1 MTIAAGA
8 IAQRPVAHSALVRL
22 SVRAFRNLRRADLE
36 LPTSGIALV
45 GDNGQGKTNFLEAIY
60 YLRLLRSLRGAQDAE
75 LVSFGEAGFHL
86 AGGIEGA
93 RAHDV
98 TVGFDRLGRRK
109 KITLDGR
116 EPERMADALGAFPAV
131 IFSPSDAVLV
141 AGAPV
146 ERRRFLDVMLA
157 LSSRPYLLALQ
168 RYRGALARRNAAMRE
183 MRLNHAAREACAAV
197 WEPALAE
204 HGAVLFT
211 ARQQWAETYAAQYA
225 SRCDAIG
232 ERGSATMRYAS
243 SLDATKR
250 DAEQAL
256 LAALEKKRPIDVKRG
271 ITHAGPHRD
280 DLQLSLDGR
289 ELRTYGSAGQQ
300 RTAAIALRLLEA
312 ATLREATRAEPL
324 VLLDDPFAELDARRA
339 SRILELLSHE
349 DRGQTILAVPR
360 DADIPDAFTRLER
373 WQVDAGVLIRSGA

>member
-1 MTIAAGA
+1 MTA
-8 IAQRPVAHSALVRL
+8 IASAIGHEPVAHSALRRL
-22 SVRAFRNLRRADLE
+22 SIRSFRNLQRAEIE
-36 LPTSGIALV
+36 LPRAGIALV
-45 GDNGQGKTNFLEAIY
+45 GENGQGKTNFLEAIY

-75 LVSFGEAGFHL
+75 LVAFGEAGFHL
-86 AGGIEGA
+86 AASFEGA

-98 TVGFDRLGRRK
+98 SVGFDRLGRRK

-131 IFSPSDAVLV
+131 IFSPRDAALV
-141 AGAPV
+141 SGAPV

-197 WEPALAE
+197 WEPALAAE
-204 HGAVLFT
+204 GAILFT
-211 ARQQWAETYAAQYA
+211 ARTAWARAHAARYA
-225 SRCDAIG
+225 SVCDAIG
-232 ERGSATMRYAS
+232 ERGTPTLRYAS
-243 SLDATKR
+243 SLDDSRAG
-250 DAEQAL
+250 AEQAL
-256 LAALEKKRPIDVKRG
+256 LEALERKRPLDVKRG

-280 DLQLSLDGR
+280 DLALSLDGR

-312 ATLREATRAEPL
+312 HTLREAARAEPL

-339 SRILELLSHE
+339 ERILELLAAE
-349 DRGQTILAVPR
+349 DRGQTIVAVPR
-360 DADIPDAFTRLER
+360 EDDVPEAFTRLER
-373 WQVDAGVLIRSGA
+373 WRVDGGALARADA

>member
-1 MTIAAGA
+1 MTIAARA
-8 IAQRPVAHSALVRL
+8 IARHPVAHSALVRL
-22 SVRAFRNLRRADLE
+22 SIRAFRNLRRAELDL
-36 LPTSGIALV
+36 PASGIALV
-45 GDNGQGKTNFLEAIY
+45 GENGQGKTNFLEAIY

-75 LVSFGEAGFHL
+75 LVSFGESGFHL
-86 AGGIEGA
+86 AGAIEGA

-131 IFSPSDAVLV
+131 IFSPRDAVLV

-183 MRLNHAAREACAAV
+183 VRLNHAAREACAAV

-204 HGAVLFT
+204 NGAIIFT
-211 ARQQWAETYAAQYA
+211 ARQQWADTYAAQYA
-225 SRCDAIG
+225 SRCEAIG
-232 ERGSATMRYAS
+232 ERGVASMRYAS
-243 SLDATKR
+243 SLDATR
-250 DAEQAL
+250 GEAEQAL
-256 LAALEKKRPIDVKRG
+256 LAALETKRPIDVKRG

-280 DLQLSLDGR
+280 DLDLSLDGR

-339 SRILELLSHE
+339 SRILELLSQE
-349 DRGQTILAVPR
+349 ERGQTILAVPR

-373 WQVDAGVLIRSGA
+373 WQVDAGVLTRSGA

>member
-1 MTIAAGA
+1 VTAAAGA
-8 IAQRPVAHSALVRL
+8 IAEYPVAHSALRAL
-22 SVRAFRNLRRADLE
+22 SIRAFRNLKRAEIE
-36 LPTSGIALV
+36 LPAAGIALI
-45 GDNGQGKTNFLEAIY
+45 GENGQGKTNFLEAIY

-75 LVSFGEAGFHL
+75 LVTFGESGFHL
-86 AGGIEGA
+86 AATIEGA
-93 RAHDV
+93 RAHSV
-98 TVGFDRLGRRK
+98 SVGFDRLGRRK
-109 KITLDGR
+109 KILLDGA

-131 IFSPSDAVLV
+131 IFSPRDAVLV

-183 MRLNHAAREACAAV
+183 TRLSHAAREACAAV
-197 WEPALAE
+197 WEPALAT
-204 HGAVLFT
+204 HGAIIFS
-211 ARQQWAETYAAQYA
+211 ARQEWAKTYADQYA

-232 ERGSATMRYAS
+232 ERGVATLRYAS
-243 SLDATKR
+243 SLDATR
-250 DAEQAL
+250 EDAEQAL

-280 DLQLSLDGR
+280 DLDLSLEAR

-312 ATLREATRAEPL
+312 ATLRFATRAEPL

-339 SRILELLSHE
+339 ARILDLLSHE
-349 DRGQTILAVPR
+349 ERGQTIVAVPR

-373 WQVDAGVLIRSGA
+373 WQVDAGVLTRSEA

>member
-1 MTIAAGA
+1 MTAAAGA
-8 IAQRPVAHSALVRL
+8 IERSPVAHSALRRL
-22 SVRAFRNLRRADLE
+22 SIRSFRNLKRAEIDL
-36 LPTSGIALV
+36 PAAGIALV
-45 GDNGQGKTNFLEAIY
+45 GENGQGKTNFLEAIY

-75 LVSFGEAGFHL
+75 LVTFGEAGFHL
-86 AGGIEGA
+86 AATIEGA
-93 RAHDV
+93 RAREV
-98 TVGFDRLGRRK
+98 SVGFDRLGRRK
-109 KITLDGR
+109 KITLDGA

-131 IFSPSDAVLV
+131 IFSPRDAVLV
-141 AGAPV
+141 SGAPV

-204 HGAVLFT
+204 QGAILFV
-211 ARQQWAETYAAQYA
+211 ARTEWAEAYAAQYA
-225 SRCDAIG
+225 QRCDAIG
-232 ERGSATMRYAS
+232 ERGSSTLRYAS
-243 SLDATKR
+243 SLDASR
-250 DAEQAL
+250 ADAEEAL
-256 LAALEKKRPIDVKRG
+256 LEALARKRPIDVKRG

-280 DLQLSLDGR
+280 DLELSLDGR

-312 ATLREATRAEPL
+312 STLREAARAEPL

-339 SRILELLSHE
+339 RRILELLSAE
-349 DRGQTILAVPR
+349 ERGQTIVAVPR
-360 DADIPDAFTRLER
+360 EDDVPEAFTRLER
-373 WQVDAGVLIRSGA
+373 WRVDDGMLARTER

>member
-1 MTIAAGA
+1 MTFAAGA
-8 IAQRPVAHSALVRL
+8 LAQRPVAHSALVRL

>member
-1 MTIAAGA
+1 VTAAAGA
-8 IAQRPVAHSALVRL
+8 IAQQPVAHSALVGL
-22 SVRAFRNLRRADLE
+22 SIRAFRNLRRAELE

-45 GDNGQGKTNFLEAIY
+45 GENGQGKTNFLEAIY

-75 LVSFGEAGFHL
+75 LVTFGESGFHL
-86 AGGIEGA
+86 AGSIEGA

-131 IFSPSDAVLV
+131 IFSPRDAVLV

-168 RYRGALARRNAAMRE
+168 RYRGALTRRNAAMRE

-204 HGAVLFT
+204 HGAIIFA
-211 ARQQWAETYAAQYA
+211 ARQEWTEQYAAQYA
-225 SRCDAIG
+225 SRCEMIG
-232 ERGSATMRYAS
+232 ERGVASMRYAS
-243 SLDATKR
+243 TLAAR
-250 DAEQAL
+250 RGDAEQAL
-256 LAALEKKRPIDVKRG
+256 REALEKKRPLDVKRG
-271 ITHAGPHRD
+271 ITHVGPHRD
-280 DLQLSLDGR
+280 DLDLSLDGR

-339 SRILELLSHE
+339 ARILELLSQE

-360 DADIPDAFTRLER
+360 DADVPDAFTRLDR
-373 WQVDAGVLIRSGA
+373 WTVDAGVLTRIGE

>member
-1 MTIAAGA
+1 MTAVADA
-8 IAQRPVAHSALVRL
+8 IAREPVAHSALRRL
-22 SVRAFRNLRRADLE
+22 SIRSFRNLKRASIDL
-36 LPTSGIALV
+36 PAAGIALV
-45 GDNGQGKTNFLEAIY
+45 GENGQGKTNLLEAIY
-60 YLRLLRSLRGAQDAE
+60 YLRLLRSMRGAQDAE
-75 LVSFGEAGFHL
+75 LVSFGESGFHL
-86 AGGIEGA
+86 SATIDGA
-93 RAHDV
+93 RAREV
-98 TVGFDRLGRRK
+98 SVGFDRLGRRK
-109 KITLDGR
+109 KITLDGA

-131 IFSPSDAVLV
+131 IFSPRDAVLV

-197 WEPALAE
+197 WEPALAAE
-204 HGAVLFT
+204 GAVLYS
-211 ARQQWAETYAAQYA
+211 ARMAWAETHAAHYA

-232 ERGSATMRYAS
+232 ERGSATLRYAS
-243 SLDATKR
+243 SLDASR
-250 DAEQAL
+250 ENAEQAL
-256 LAALEKKRPIDVKRG
+256 LEALERKRPLDVKRG

-339 SRILELLSHE
+339 AGILKLLRAE
-349 DRGQTILAVPR
+349 ERGQTIVAVPR
-360 DADIPDAFTRLER
+360 EDDVPEAFTRLER
-373 WQVDAGVLIRSGA
+373 WRVEDGVLSRVDA

>member
-1 MTIAAGA
+1 MTTAAGA
-8 IAQRPVAHSALVRL
+8 IARHPVARSALVRL
-22 SVRAFRNLRRADLE
+22 SIRSFRNLKRAELDL
-36 LPTSGIALV
+36 PAAGIALV
-45 GDNGQGKTNFLEAIY
+45 GENGQGKTNFLEAIY

-75 LVSFGEAGFHL
+75 LVSFGETGFYL
-86 AGGIEGA
+86 AGVIEGA
-93 RAHDV
+93 RARDM

-131 IFSPSDAVLV
+131 IFSPRDAVLV

-204 HGAVLFT
+204 NGAIIYS
-211 ARQQWAETYAAQYA
+211 ARREWAERYATTYA

-232 ERGSATMRYAS
+232 ERGAAVMRYAS
-243 SLDATKR
+243 SLDADR
-250 DAEQAL
+250 GDAEQAL

-280 DLQLSLDGR
+280 DLDLSLDGR

-312 ATLREATRAEPL
+312 ATLREATHAEPL

-339 SRILELLSHE
+339 SRILDLLSHE
-349 DRGQTILAVPR
+349 ERGQTILAVPR
-360 DADIPDAFTRLER
+360 DADIPEEFTRLER
-373 WQVDAGVLIRSGA
+373 WQVDAGVLTLGAP

>member
-1 MTIAAGA
+1 MTAAAGA
-8 IAQRPVAHSALVRL
+8 LAQRPVAHSALVRL
-22 SVRAFRNLRRADLE
+22 SIRAFRNLRRAELDL
-36 LPTSGIALV
+36 PVAGIALV
-45 GDNGQGKTNFLEAIY
+45 GENGQGKTNFLEAIY

-75 LVSFGEAGFHL
+75 LVTFGESGFHL
-86 AGGIEGA
+86 AGAIEGA
-93 RAHDV
+93 RARDV

-131 IFSPSDAVLV
+131 IFSPRDAVLV

-197 WEPALAE
+197 WEPALAAN
-204 HGAVLFT
+204 GAILFT
-211 ARQQWAETYAAQYA
+211 ARQEWTATYAAAYA
-225 SRCDAIG
+225 SRCEAIG
-232 ERGSATMRYAS
+232 ERGTAEMRYVS
-243 SLDATKR
+243 SLDAAR
-250 DAEQAL
+250 GDAEQAL
-256 LAALEKKRPIDVKRG
+256 LAALEKKRPLDVKRG

-280 DLQLSLDGR
+280 DLDLSLDGH

-312 ATLREATRAEPL
+312 ATLREATRGEPL

-339 SRILELLSHE
+339 ARILELLSHE
-349 DRGQTILAVPR
+349 ERGQTILAVPR
-360 DADIPDAFTRLER
+360 DADIPEAFTRLER
-373 WQVDAGVLIRSGA
+373 WQVDAGVLSRSGQ

>member
-8 IAQRPVAHSALVRL
+8 LAQRPVAHSALVRL

-36 LPTSGIALV
+36 LPTAGIALV

-204 HGAVLFT
+204 NGAIIFT
-211 ARQQWAETYAAQYA
+211 ARQEWAETYAAQYA

-256 LAALEKKRPIDVKRG
+256 LDALEKKRPIDVKRG

-373 WQVDAGVLIRSGA
+373 WQVDAGVLTRSGA

>member
-373 WQVDAGVLIRSGA
+373 WQVDAGVLTRSGA

>member
-1 MTIAAGA
+1 VTTAAGA
-8 IAQRPVAHSALVRL
+8 ITPHPVAHSALVRL
-22 SVRAFRNLRRADLE
+22 SIRAFRNLRRAELE
-36 LPTSGIALV
+36 LPAAGIALV
-45 GDNGQGKTNFLEAIY
+45 GENGQGKTNFLEAIY

-75 LVSFGEAGFHL
+75 LVAFGEAGFHL

-98 TVGFDRLGRRK
+98 TVGFDRLCRRK
-109 KITLDGR
+109 KNTLDGA

-157 LSSRPYLLALQ
+157 LSSRPYLTALQ
-168 RYRGALARRNAAMRE
+168 RYRGALTRRNAAMRE

-204 HGAVLFT
+204 HGAVIYA
-211 ARQQWAETYAAQYA
+211 ARQEWAERYAALYA

-232 ERGSATMRYAS
+232 ERGAATMRYAS
-243 SLDATKR
+243 ALDATR
-250 DAEQAL
+250 ADAEQAL
-256 LAALEKKRPIDVKRG
+256 LAALEKKRPLDVKRG

-280 DLQLSLDGR
+280 DLDLSLDGR
-289 ELRTYGSAGQQ
+289 AVRAYGSAGQQ

-312 ATLREATRAEPL
+312 ATLREATQAEPL

-339 SRILELLSHE
+339 SKILELLSHAE
-349 DRGQTILAVPR
+349 RGQTILAVPR
-360 DADIPDAFTRLER
+360 DADIPEAFTRLER
-373 WQVDAGVLIRSGA
+373 WQVDGGVLSRSGA

>member
-1 MTIAAGA
+1 VTIAAGA
-8 IAQRPVAHSALVRL
+8 IARHPVAHSALVRL
-22 SVRAFRNLRRADLE
+22 SVRAFRNLRRVDLE
-36 LPTSGIALV
+36 LPTAGIALV

-75 LVSFGEAGFHL
+75 LVAFGEAGFHL

-109 KITLDGR
+109 KITVDGR

-204 HGAVLFT
+204 HGAVIFT

-243 SLDATKR
+243 SLDATKQ

-373 WQVDAGVLIRSGA
+373 WQVEAGVLTRSGA

>member
-1 MTIAAGA
+1 VTASAGA
-8 IAQRPVAHSALVRL
+8 IEHDPVAHSALRRL
-22 SVRAFRNLRRADLE
+22 SIRSFRNLKRTEIDL
-36 LPTSGIALV
+36 PSAGIALV
-45 GDNGQGKTNFLEAIY
+45 GENGQGKTNFLEAIY

-75 LVSFGEAGFHL
+75 LVTFGEAGFHL
-86 AGGIEGA
+86 SATIEGS

-98 TVGFDRLGRRK
+98 SVGFDRLGRRK
-109 KITLDGR
+109 KIMLDGA

-131 IFSPSDAVLV
+131 IFSPRDAVLV

-157 LSSRPYLLALQ
+157 LSSRPYLVALQ

-211 ARQQWAETYAAQYA
+211 ARTEWAEAYAAQYA
-225 SRCDAIG
+225 NRCDAIG
-232 ERGSATMRYAS
+232 ERGSATLRYAS
-243 SLDATKR
+243 SLDASRT
-250 DAEQAL
+250 DAEKAL
-256 LAALEKKRPIDVKRG
+256 LEALERKRPIDVKRG

-280 DLQLSLDGR
+280 DLELSLDGR

-312 ATLREATRAEPL
+312 STLREAARAEPL

-339 SRILELLSHE
+339 QRILELLSAE
-349 DRGQTILAVPR
+349 ERGQTIVAVPR
-360 DADIPDAFTRLER
+360 EDDVPEAFTRLER
-373 WQVDAGVLIRSGA
+373 WRVVDGALARTEP

>member
-1 MTIAAGA
+1 VTIAAGA
-8 IAQRPVAHSALVRL
+8 LAQRPVAHSALVRL

-93 RAHDV
+93 RARDV

>member
-1 MTIAAGA
+1 VTIAAGA
-8 IAQRPVAHSALVRL
+8 VAQHGVAHSALVRL
-22 SVRAFRNLRRADLE
+22 SIRAFRNLKRADIE
-36 LPTSGIALV
+36 LPTAGIALV

-75 LVSFGEAGFHL
+75 LVSFGESGFHL
-86 AGGIEGA
+86 AGEIEGA

-131 IFSPSDAVLV
+131 IFSPRDAVLV

-204 HGAVLFT
+204 NGAIIYT
-211 ARQQWAETYAAQYA
+211 ARKEWAETYAAAYA
-225 SRCDAIG
+225 SRCEAIG
-232 ERGSATMRYAS
+232 ERGSASMRYAS
-243 SLDATKR
+243 SLDASR
-250 DAEQAL
+250 GDAEQAL

-280 DLQLSLDGR
+280 DLDLSLDAR

-324 VLLDDPFAELDARRA
+324 VLLDDPFAELDTRRA
-339 SRILELLSHE
+339 SHILELLSHE
-349 DRGQTILAVPR
+349 ERGQTILAVPR
-360 DADIPDAFTRLER
+360 DADIPEEFTRLER
-373 WQVDAGVLIRSGA
+373 WQVDAGVLTRIGA

>member
-1 MTIAAGA
+1 VTIAAGA

>member
-1 MTIAAGA
+1 VTA
-8 IAQRPVAHSALVRL
+8 IASAIEHEPVAHSALRRL
-22 SVRAFRNLRRADLE
+22 SIRSFRNLKRAELE
-36 LPTSGIALV
+36 LPSAGIALV
-45 GDNGQGKTNFLEAIY
+45 GENGQGKTNFLEAIY

-75 LVSFGEAGFHL
+75 LVAFGEAGFHL
-86 AGGIEGA
+86 AATLEGA

-98 TVGFDRLGRRK
+98 SVGFDRLGRRK
-109 KITLDGR
+109 KIMLDGQ

-131 IFSPSDAVLV
+131 IFSPRDAVLV
-141 AGAPV
+141 SGAPV

-197 WEPALAE
+197 WEPALAAE
-204 HGAVLFT
+204 GAILFT
-211 ARQQWAETYAAQYA
+211 ARTAWAAALAARYAAL
-225 SRCDAIG
+225 CEAIG
-232 ERGSATMRYAS
+232 ERGTATLRYAS
-243 SLDATKR
+243 SLDASRAT
-250 DAEQAL
+250 AEEAL
-256 LAALEKKRPIDVKRG
+256 LEALERKRPIDVKRG

-280 DLQLSLDGR
+280 DLALSLDGR

-312 ATLREATRAEPL
+312 HTLREAARAEPL

-339 SRILELLSHE
+339 ERILELLASE
-349 DRGQTILAVPR
+349 DRGQTIVAVPR
-360 DADIPDAFTRLER
+360 EDDVPEAFTRLER
-373 WQVDAGVLIRSGA
+373 WRVDDGALARADA

>member
-8 IAQRPVAHSALVRL
+8 IAQHPLAHSALVRL
-22 SVRAFRNLRRADLE
+22 SVRAFRNLRRVDLE
-36 LPTSGIALV
+36 LPTAGIALV

-75 LVSFGEAGFHL
+75 LVAFGEAGFHL

-109 KITLDGR
+109 KITVDGR

-204 HGAVLFT
+204 HGAVIFT

-243 SLDATKR
+243 SLDATKQ

-373 WQVDAGVLIRSGA
+373 WQVEAGVLTRSGA

>member
-1 MTIAAGA
+1 VTAAAGA
-8 IAQRPVAHSALVRL
+8 IAEQPVAHSALRRL
-22 SVRAFRNLRRADLE
+22 SIRSFRNLKRAELDL
-36 LPTSGIALV
+36 PAAGITLV
-45 GDNGQGKTNFLEAIY
+45 GENGQGKTNFLEAIY

-75 LVSFGEAGFHL
+75 LVTFGETGFHL
-86 AGGIEGA
+86 AATIEGA

-131 IFSPSDAVLV
+131 IFSPRDAVLV

-197 WEPALAE
+197 WEPALAAE
-204 HGAVLFT
+204 GAILFT
-211 ARQQWAETYAAQYA
+211 ARREWAATHASNYA
-225 SRCDAIG
+225 SRCEAIG
-232 ERGSATMRYAS
+232 ERGTATLRYAS
-243 SLDATKR
+243 SLDVTR
-250 DAEQAL
+250 TSAEQAL
-256 LAALEKKRPIDVKRG
+256 LAALEHKRALDVKRG
-271 ITHAGPHRD
+271 VTHAGPHRD
-280 DLQLSLDGR
+280 DLELSLEGR

-312 ATLREATRAEPL
+312 ATLREAARAEPL

-339 SRILELLSHE
+339 GRILELLSAE
-349 DRGQTILAVPR
+349 ERGQTIVAVPR
-360 DADIPDAFTRLER
+360 EADVPDAFTRLER
-373 WQVDAGVLIRSGA
+373 WRVDGGVLTRVDA

>member
-1 MTIAAGA
+1 MTAAAGA
-8 IAQRPVAHSALVRL
+8 IDHAPVEHSALRQL
-22 SVRAFRNLRRADLE
+22 SIRSFRNLKRTEIDL
-36 LPTSGIALV
+36 PSAGIALV
-45 GDNGQGKTNFLEAIY
+45 GENGQGKTNFLEAIY

-75 LVSFGEAGFHL
+75 LVTFGEAGFHL
-86 AGGIEGA
+86 AATIEGA

-98 TVGFDRLGRRK
+98 SVGFDRLGRRK
-109 KITLDGR
+109 KIMLDGA

-131 IFSPSDAVLV
+131 IFSPRDAVLV

-211 ARQQWAETYAAQYA
+211 ARTEWAAAYAAQYA

-232 ERGSATMRYAS
+232 ERGSATLRYAS
-243 SLDATKR
+243 SLDASRT

-256 LAALEKKRPIDVKRG
+256 LDALERKRPIDVKRG

-280 DLQLSLDGR
+280 DLELSLDGR

-312 ATLREATRAEPL
+312 STLREAARAEPL

-339 SRILELLSHE
+339 QRILELLAAE
-349 DRGQTILAVPR
+349 ERGQTIVAVPR
-360 DADIPDAFTRLER
+360 EDDVPEAFTRLER
-373 WQVDAGVLIRSGA
+373 WRVIDGALARTES

>member
-1 MTIAAGA
+1 MTTAAGA
-8 IAQRPVAHSALVRL
+8 IAPLPVAHSALVRL
-22 SVRAFRNLRRADLE
+22 SIRAFRNLRRAELDL
-36 LPTSGIALV
+36 PPAGMALV
-45 GDNGQGKTNFLEAIY
+45 GENGQGKTNFLEAIY

-75 LVSFGEAGFHL
+75 LVSFGEPGFHL
-86 AGGIEGA
+86 AGAIEGA

-131 IFSPSDAVLV
+131 IFSPRDAVLV

-146 ERRRFLDVMLA
+146 ERRRFLDVMLG

-168 RYRGALARRNAAMRE
+168 RYRGALSRRNAAMRE

-197 WEPALAE
+197 WEPALAAN
-204 HGAVLFT
+204 GAIIYS
-211 ARQQWAETYAAQYA
+211 ARQQWADTYAAQYS
-225 SRCDAIG
+225 SRCEAIG
-232 ERGSATMRYAS
+232 ERGAASMRYAS
-243 SLDATKR
+243 SLDASPEE
-250 DAEQAL
+250 AEQAL

-280 DLQLSLDGR
+280 DLDLSLDGR

-312 ATLREATRAEPL
+312 ATLRAATRAEPL

-339 SRILELLSHE
+339 ARILELLSHE
-349 DRGQTILAVPR
+349 ERGQTILAVPR
-360 DADIPDAFTRLER
+360 DADIPGAFTRLER
-373 WQVDAGVLIRSGA
+373 WQVDGGVLTRSGE